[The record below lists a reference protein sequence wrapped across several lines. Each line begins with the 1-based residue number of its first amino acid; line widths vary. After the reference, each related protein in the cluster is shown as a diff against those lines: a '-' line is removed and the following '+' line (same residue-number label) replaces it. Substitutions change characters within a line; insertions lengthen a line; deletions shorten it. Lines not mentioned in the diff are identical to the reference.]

1 MKVPSRTAAGSRR
14 TVSVRAIF
22 LVICTVS
29 LTGVAASPSAA
40 VPIPTLGTTLD
51 RGVADGYR
59 ESGATCSR
67 AAALAE
73 AGARY
78 AASRDVT
85 QSVAVVDRRSG
96 VPMAAVGADRGYNT
110 ESLLKTFTA
119 TYYLTTGA
127 DAGVSPGAL
136 RELISRSDNAVQTDL
151 WTADIVPTIADR
163 YGLTNTRTSS
173 YPTSGNW
180 GSDRT
185 TAADQA
191 RFLAAVLDDPAVGP
205 SLSGWLRG
213 VTPVAADGFDQH
225 YGLATQSGDRGAK
238 QGWSDPG
245 WEPANLHSVGW
256 VDDSAIAILQTSP
269 TASYATMRS
278 TSTVTAT
285 LLAADARCD
294 SPARQTSQLRA
305 V

>member
-1 MKVPSRTAAGSRR
+1 MKVLSRTATYGRR
-14 TVSVRAIF
+14 TVRRTAF
-22 LVICTVS
+22 FVIVAWC
-29 LTGVAASPSAA
+29 LTCLAASPATA
-40 VPIPTLGTTLD
+40 DPVATT
-51 RGVADGYR
+51 RGPDAGVGPAEPDAD
-59 ESGATCSR
+59 CSR
-67 AAALAE
+67 AADLAE

-78 AASRDVT
+78 AASRAVT

-96 VPMAAVGADRGYNT
+96 TLIAAIGADREYNT

-119 TYYLTTGA
+119 TYYLTTKA
-127 DAGVSPGAL
+127 DASVSPLAL
-136 RELISRSDNAVQTDL
+136 RALISRSDNAVQTDL
-151 WTADIVPTIADR
+151 WTASITPTIAGR
-163 YGLTNTRTSS
+163 YGLTNTTTSS
-173 YPTSGNW
+173 SPTSRNW

-191 RFLAAVLDDPAVGP
+191 RFLAAVLDEPAVGP
-205 SLSGWLRG
+205 SLSTWMRA

-225 YGLATQSGDRGAK
+225 FGLAAQSGDRGAK

-256 VDDSAIAILQTSP
+256 VGPSAIAILQTSS
-269 TASYATMRS
+269 TADYATMRG
-278 TSTVTAT
+278 TSTVTAS

-294 SPARQTSQLRA
+294 SPLRQTSRHRA